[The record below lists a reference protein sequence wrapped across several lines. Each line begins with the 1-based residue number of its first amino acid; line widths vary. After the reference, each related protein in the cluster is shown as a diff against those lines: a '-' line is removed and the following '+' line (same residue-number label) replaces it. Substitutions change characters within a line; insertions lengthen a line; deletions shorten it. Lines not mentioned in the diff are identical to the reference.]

1 MNKDELIGLI
11 KEYGDATITYRS
23 QESRKVKYNVC
34 TLDFN
39 NKHIQSKQ
47 NRAQETSDTLLLF
60 CWDIDAYR
68 LLKIDNVTS
77 VRPLSE
83 SLKEDK
89 NVR

>member
-1 MNKDELIGLI
+1 MKKDELIALVR
-11 KEYGDATITYRS
+11 EYGDATITYRS

-39 NKHIQSKQ
+39 NSYIEKKQ
-47 NRAQETSDTLLLF
+47 NRAKESEDTLLLF

-68 LLKIDNVTS
+68 LLKVSNVTS
-77 VRPLSE
+77 VRPLAE
-83 SLKEDK
+83 SLKEGA

>member
-1 MNKDELIGLI
+1 LTKDELIDTV

-39 NKHIQSKQ
+39 NPYIQTKQ
-47 NRAQETSDTLLLF
+47 NRAKETDDTLLMF

-68 LLKIDNVTS
+68 LIKIPNVTS
-77 VRPLSE
+77 VRPLAE
-83 SLKEDK
+83 SLKEGA